1 MSGRR
6 DETSGSPSNEP
17 SPENAPVKT
26 IDETSGHINEDAVE
40 IWDNEGGH
48 DRTATAERPKG
59 GALP

>member
-1 MSGRR
+1 M
-6 DETSGSPSNEP
+6 
-17 SPENAPVKT
+17 KT